1 MNTKIKEATRKYKN
15 CSSANC
21 IEANDGTIIMEKEK
35 LLERWKEYIYELFED
50 NRPPEY
56 LATRR
61 EKEKLPMLKEEI
73 VKTIKSMR
81 KGKAASPDE
90 VYIEL
95 NPALDD
101 LGAE

>member
-1 MNTKIKEATRKYKN
+1 MNTKIKEATRKYKT
-15 CSSANC
+15 CSSADC

-35 LLERWKEYIYELFED
+35 LLERWKEYICKLFED

-56 LATRR
+56 LVTRK
-61 EKEKLPMLKEEI
+61 EKENLPILKEEVI
-73 VKTIKSMR
+73 KTIKNMP

-95 NPALDD
+95 IQALMT
-101 LGAE
+101 